1 LKKVEK
7 KCSNAKIMPNA
18 KLMVQNIN
26 ANAKMKLIQ
35 ENIVKN
41 VKYILNVLSK
51 KMFNLKLKLLKNF
64 K

>member
-1 LKKVEK
+1 
-7 KCSNAKIMPNA
+7 MPNA

-41 VKYILNVLSK
+41 VKYIFILFEYSIK
-51 KMFNLKLKLLKNF
+51 TYKLKFCLIAHL
-64 K
+64 

>member
-1 LKKVEK
+1 
-7 KCSNAKIMPNA
+7 MPNA